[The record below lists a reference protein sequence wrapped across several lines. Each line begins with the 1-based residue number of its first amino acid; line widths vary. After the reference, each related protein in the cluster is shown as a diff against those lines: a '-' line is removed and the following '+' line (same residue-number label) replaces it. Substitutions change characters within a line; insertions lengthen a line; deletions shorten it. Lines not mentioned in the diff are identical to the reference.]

1 MASYFTRISSLTLLI
16 VLFTAKGAIALSIPT
31 LRETSQF
38 DVEASS
44 SSDRVA
50 EEAVAKIQNET
61 IASDLPQRF
70 KDIH

>member
-31 LRETSQF
+31 LRETNQF
-38 DVEASS
+38 NVKASS

-70 KDIH
+70 KDIQ

>member
-1 MASYFTRISSLTLLI
+1 MASYFTKISSLTLLVI
-16 VLFTAKGAIALSIPT
+16 LFTAKGAIALSLPSF
-31 LRETSQF
+31 RETGQF
-38 DVEASS
+38 DVETSS
-44 SSDRVA
+44 SSDHVA